1 MASREAPP
9 TARRRRCALLHI
21 REHAYRIGQVNAAAV
36 DEAIVAL
43 SHAARRELL
52 RLCLDGERSAGELGH
67 IVRLRQP
74 ATSQHLRVMRDAG
87 LLTVRK
93 DGNRRLYRVDF
104 ERLDGVRAALDALW
118 SSRLPA
124 LKRAAEARAR
134 GRSRV
139 RPV

>member
-1 MASREAPP
+1 
-9 TARRRRCALLHI
+9 
-21 REHAYRIGQVNAAAV
+21 VNADAI

-43 SHAARRELL
+43 SHPSRRELL
-52 RLCLDGERSAGELGH
+52 RLCVDGERSAGELGDL
-67 IVRLRQP
+67 IRLRQP
-74 ATSQHLRVMRDAG
+74 ATSQHLRVLRDAG

-104 ERLDGVRAALDALW
+104 ERLGEVRTALDALW

-134 GRSRV
+134 QRSRV
-139 RPV
+139 GPG